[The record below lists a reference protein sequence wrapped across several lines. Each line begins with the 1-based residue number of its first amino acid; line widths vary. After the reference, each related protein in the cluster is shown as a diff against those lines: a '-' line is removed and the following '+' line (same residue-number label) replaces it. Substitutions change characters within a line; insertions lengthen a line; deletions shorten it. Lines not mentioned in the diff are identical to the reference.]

1 MFPRFVA
8 MRAFCSQA
16 LGRWLPALLVVLVG
30 SSPAWAAPSAEQRQ
44 QVERAKLAIRAAD
57 RLIQSGRAV
66 DAVEQVK
73 KAQAEVAAFAASEPD
88 ADAKAFVGPV
98 MKQLEGLYVLL
109 ELEGIEP
116 PAMPKAEQKKQAMKN
131 EPQPGEPTLG
141 PRPEPPAAVPPGGV
155 VSFSKQIAP
164 LLVVK
169 CGRCHVDE
177 AKGKIR
183 LSTYAALM
191 KGSPTAGAIVTPG
204 KGADSRI
211 VEVIESGD
219 MPRGGARVSPADL
232 AMLIAWIDQGAK
244 NDGPDENTPLRQL
257 ARAQMPDAPKAARA
271 TGKETVS
278 FGLHIAPVLISQC
291 FECHNNETD
300 RGNLSM
306 ATFASLLRGG
316 DGGPPILPGKPAESL
331 LVQMITSEGEDRMPY
346 RRPPLSADVIA
357 KIKTWIAEGAKF
369 DGETPDTSLARVAA
383 FVLARNSNAEQLT
396 EQRAKIAEQNWRLA
410 IPDIQPKRRAT
421 KNFLVV
427 GNVGE
432 ETLAKVGALAE
443 AQAAKLGDVLPDAQG
458 KPVAKGRVTLF
469 VFANRFDYG
478 EFGTMVEKRQLPRA
492 WSGHWRYDL
501 VDPYIAVAYS
511 NDEADS
517 LDTVLAH
524 QILSIYLAGR
534 GEGTA
539 PRWLAEGAG
548 RALAAKLDPRDPIV
562 QQWDDALPTVF
573 SRMNKADDF
582 LMGKLSPQDADL
594 ASYSFAQFLLTSRSR
609 FGKLLKALDAGAP
622 FGAALQQAYG
632 APAPQ
637 LALGWGKWLSR
648 K

>member
-1 MFPRFVA
+1 
-8 MRAFCSQA
+8 MRAFCSPT
-16 LGRWLPALLVVLVG
+16 LGRRLPALLLVLVG
-30 SSPAWAAPSAEQRQ
+30 SSLAVAAPSAAQRQ
-44 QVERAKLAIRAAD
+44 QLDRAKLAVRAAE
-57 RLIQSGRAV
+57 RLIQSGRAA

-73 KAQAEVAAFAASEPD
+73 KAQVEMAALAAGELD
-88 ADAKAFVGPV
+88 ADAKRLVEPV
-98 MKQLEGLYVLL
+98 MKRLKGIYVLL

-116 PAMPKAEQKKQAMKN
+116 PAMPKPEKKVMKG
-131 EPQPGEPTLG
+131 EKPKPGEPSPT
-141 PRPEPPAAVPPGGV
+141 PTGGAI
-155 VSFSKQIAP
+155 SFSKQIAP
-164 LLVVK
+164 LLVAK
-169 CGRCHVDE
+169 CGRCHVDQ
-177 AKGKIR
+177 AKGKISV
-183 LSTYAALM
+183 STYAALM
-191 KGSPTAGAIVTPG
+191 KGSPTAGVIVSPG

-211 VEVIESGD
+211 VEVIASGD
-219 MPRGGARVSPADL
+219 MPRGGGKLSAADL
-232 AMLIAWIDQGAK
+232 AMLTKWIDQGA
-244 NDGPDENTPLRQL
+244 NSDAPDENTPLRQL
-257 ARAQMPDAPKAARA
+257 ARAQMPDAPKVARA

-306 ATFASLLRGG
+306 STFARLLRGG
-316 DGGPPILPGKPAESL
+316 DGGPPVLPGKPAESL

-346 RRPPLSADVIA
+346 RRPPLSADIIA

-369 DGETPDTSLARVAA
+369 DGETPDTPLARVAA
-383 FVLARNSNAEQLT
+383 FVLARNSTAEELT
-396 EQRAKIAEQNWRLA
+396 EQRVKIAEQNWRLA

-443 AQAAKLGDVLPDAQG
+443 AQAAKLGDALPVARG

-478 EFGTMVEKRQLPRA
+478 EFGTMIEKRQLPRA
-492 WSGHWRYDL
+492 WNGHWRYDL
-501 VDPYIAVAYS
+501 VDPYIAIAYAS
-511 NDEADS
+511 DEADS

-524 QILSIYLAGR
+524 QILSIYIAGR
-534 GEGTA
+534 GEGAA

-548 RALAAKLDPRDPIV
+548 RALAAKLDPRDPLV

-573 SRMNKADDF
+573 SRMRKADDF
-582 LMGKLSPQDADL
+582 LMGKLAPQDADL
-594 ASYSFAQFLLTSRSR
+594 ASYSFAQFLLTSKPR
-609 FGKLLKALDAGAP
+609 FGKLLKTLDAGTP
-622 FGAALQQAYG
+622 FDAALQQAYG
-632 APAPQ
+632 APSPQ
-637 LALGWGKWLSR
+637 LALAWGKWLAR